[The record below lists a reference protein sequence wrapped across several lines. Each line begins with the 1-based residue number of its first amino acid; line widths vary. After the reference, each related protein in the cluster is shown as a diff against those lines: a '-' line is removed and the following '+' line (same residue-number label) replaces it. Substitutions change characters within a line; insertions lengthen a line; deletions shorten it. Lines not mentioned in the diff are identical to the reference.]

1 MHYQCILLRNT
12 QQHPQRLQGLP
23 VYPYSAQA
31 TSHQNWPSLPSPEGS
46 WAQFP
51 AYLKAELTDC
61 GLWPRPSHSQAK
73 FCLLIMY
80 ITDQYHL
87 LTDDRRPLNYH
98 IVLVLLYYTSVMLYV
113 FSSGMVCLT
122 AGEIR
127 LKPSILRLHSRRGY
141 DHGTTRGESTSI
153 NPSCFDV
160 TKVGRLLSQSQSQ
173 K

>member
-12 QQHPQRLQGLP
+12 QQHTQRLQGLP

-113 FSSGMVCLT
+113 FSSSSAT
-122 AGEIR
+122 A
-127 LKPSILRLHSRRGY
+127 SDSYLHTLSKVRITNSR
-141 DHGTTRGESTSI
+141 SAI
-153 NPSCFDV
+153 V
-160 TKVGRLLSQSQSQ
+160 
-173 K
+173 